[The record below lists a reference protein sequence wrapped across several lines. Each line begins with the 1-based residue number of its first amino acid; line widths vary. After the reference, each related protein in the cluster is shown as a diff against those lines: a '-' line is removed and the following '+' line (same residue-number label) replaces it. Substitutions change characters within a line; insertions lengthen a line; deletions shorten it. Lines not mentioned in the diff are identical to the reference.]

1 MRPEPISIGSLTQ
14 QRILTNQF
22 SSRANG
28 TMRCFFPKKIGMRE
42 SLREGMA
49 TPLEEC
55 DEELAW

>member
-1 MRPEPISIGSLTQ
+1 
-14 QRILTNQF
+14 
-22 SSRANG
+22 
-28 TMRCFFPKKIGMRE
+28 MRCFFPKKIGMRE